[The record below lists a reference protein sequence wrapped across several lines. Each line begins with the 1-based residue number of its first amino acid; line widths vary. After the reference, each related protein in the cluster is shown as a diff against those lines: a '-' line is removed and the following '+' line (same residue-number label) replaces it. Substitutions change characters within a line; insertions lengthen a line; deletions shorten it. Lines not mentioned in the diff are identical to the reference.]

1 MYNDYIFNILLG
13 YDDRRVESRDYQH
26 EHRSGGDN
34 WRKDEY
40 RGRDRYRW
48 DDQRNEDDRR

>member
-1 MYNDYIFNILLG
+1 MITFFNILLG